1 MIRTIVYIHNK
12 FFFFSG
18 IRVAKYG
25 KQLYGNYRGIV
36 EEMAHDD
43 LDQLASSRFSADAI
57 TLATAHK
64 NATSTSVNN
73 NKASTPDSNLEN
85 KSFDSALQMS
95 DLVNSGPSSISSS
108 SMSSHTVST
117 TAMVHNGTSQ

>member
-57 TLATAHK
+57 TLATYFVTLTGDPCYLA
-64 NATSTSVNN
+64 
-73 NKASTPDSNLEN
+73 
-85 KSFDSALQMS
+85 
-95 DLVNSGPSSISSS
+95 
-108 SMSSHTVST
+108 
-117 TAMVHNGTSQ
+117 

>member
-1 MIRTIVYIHNK
+1 MAVLSTNS
-12 FFFFSG
+12 FGLFFSG

-64 NATSTSVNN
+64 NAT
-73 NKASTPDSNLEN
+73 
-85 KSFDSALQMS
+85 
-95 DLVNSGPSSISSS
+95 
-108 SMSSHTVST
+108 
-117 TAMVHNGTSQ
+117 TAQ

>member
-1 MIRTIVYIHNK
+1 
-12 FFFFSG
+12 
-18 IRVAKYG
+18 
-25 KQLYGNYRGIV
+25 
-36 EEMAHDD
+36 MAHDD

-64 NATSTSVNN
+64 NATSTAVNN

-95 DLVNSGPSSISSS
+95 DLVNIHSSGPPSSVS

-117 TAMVHNGTSQ
+117 TAMVHTGTSQ

>member
-1 MIRTIVYIHNK
+1 M
-12 FFFFSG
+12 
-18 IRVAKYG
+18 AKYG

-64 NATSTSVNN
+64 NATSTTAVNNN

-95 DLVNSGPSSISSS
+95 DLVNIHSSGPPSSVS

-117 TAMVHNGTSQ
+117 TAMVHTGTSQ